1 MSCQRV
7 IESPTCLRP
16 SSPVSL
22 CGVISCNRSQF
33 CSARVLCWL
42 DSGTS
47 RTPAWFEPIVPG
59 ILGMPRLWSQWP
71 PRDNPRPWHH
81 DPKFR
86 PEASILTAMMLVVLY
101 WANLN
106 MWVNDIPIGGSR
118 LSTNGHIIR
127 GLDQA
132 LMIWLALWI
141 GDWLPSKR

>member
-1 MSCQRV
+1 MRGYIMQSIPILFGAGFV
-7 IESPTCLRP
+7 LVGLRHF
-16 SSPVSL
+16 
-22 CGVISCNRSQF
+22 Q
-33 CSARVLCWL
+33 
-42 DSGTS
+42 D
-47 RTPAWFEPIVPG
+47 PAWFEPIVPG
-59 ILGMPRLWSQWP
+59 ILGMPRLWVYSSGLFEIILGLGIMT
-71 PRDNPRPWHH
+71 
-81 DPKFR
+81 PKFR

-127 GLDQA
+127 GLIQA

>member
-1 MSCQRV
+1 MRGYILQSIPILFGAGFV
-7 IESPTCLRP
+7 LVGLRHF
-16 SSPVSL
+16 
-22 CGVISCNRSQF
+22 Q
-33 CSARVLCWL
+33 
-42 DSGTS
+42 D
-47 RTPAWFEPIVPG
+47 PAWFEPIVPG
-59 ILGMPRLWSQWP
+59 ILGMPRLWVYFSGLLEIILGLGIMT
-71 PRDNPRPWHH
+71 
-81 DPKFR
+81 PKFR

-127 GLDQA
+127 GLIQA